1 MKIKASILLIVCT
14 FISMNCFS
22 QDDSIYFPQEEIVID
37 QCADALDK
45 NDCLSHKIED
55 EVLDILEGL
64 FKKRNQEIDT
74 LKARI
79 TFELNDLNQIND
91 ERTHTYINDKK
102 LNKKFTKELNQ
113 RIAELHVLR
122 VDNKKPD
129 NYRPKYFLN
138 YDYLTSNNQLNKIPL
153 DSNFIF
159 KGGVIE
165 ETPLFPNQPRVDD
178 LTDRRTFTSLMQ
190 KHIGSNF
197 IYPKEAIA
205 KKVSGRVSIMFYID
219 KEGNVGNIKTK
230 GSAPILEN
238 EARRIISLLPK
249 FQPGRQNGAPKKIP
263 FSIPIIFKL

>member
-1 MKIKASILLIVCT
+1 MNIKAFILFIVCT

-45 NDCLSHKIED
+45 NDCLSLKIED

-64 FKKRNQEIDT
+64 FKKRNQQIDT

-91 ERTHTYINDKK
+91 ERIHTYINDEK